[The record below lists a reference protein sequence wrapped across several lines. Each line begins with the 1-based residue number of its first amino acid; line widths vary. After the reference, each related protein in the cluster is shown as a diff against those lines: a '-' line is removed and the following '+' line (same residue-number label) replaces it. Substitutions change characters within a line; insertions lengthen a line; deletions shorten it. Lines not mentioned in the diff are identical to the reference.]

1 MYSQNIF
8 LIAVLVASLIGV
20 VSCQEAEQKP
30 AALVASEESVVAERE
45 PVAPVEVPPAPAPVI
60 VKAPQEPAEA
70 ESAAEPPVEVQ
81 ADQIGPEEEVIISYG
96 DKKLTMRHIEYLQP
110 KADAKTI
117 KKIADWWLTTQLLAE
132 EAAKRG
138 VTQDPA
144 VRLRADLR
152 AKQMHAEGLKEHVRN
167 AVQVSEDQMRDYYD
181 QNKESDRRINEPAKL
196 SFTHVTSKTLE
207 ESQQVLGKVKAGGD
221 IAALAKEL
229 SIDYDKRRNGAVKNV
244 AETAV
249 SKRFGGEF
257 LNEILYASEGEI
269 IGPVKATLGM
279 GRGERYEVARF
290 EGKVAGRMKSF
301 EEVKDY
307 IKAKVERTAKE
318 KAVQD
323 LLKSL
328 EEKAGD
334 RIFRSEQILE

>member
-30 AALVASEESVVAERE
+30 AALVASEESVAAERE

-152 AKQMHAEGLKEHVRN
+152 AKQKRPANQRAGKAELHARN
-167 AVQVSEDQMRDYYD
+167 LEDARRVAASAWQGQGRRRYCRSRQRTLHRLRQKKKWSSEER
-181 QNKESDRRINEPAKL
+181 
-196 SFTHVTSKTLE
+196 
-207 ESQQVLGKVKAGGD
+207 GG
-221 IAALAKEL
+221 
-229 SIDYDKRRNGAVKNV
+229 NGC
-244 AETAV
+244 
-249 SKRFGGEF
+249 
-257 LNEILYASEGEI
+257 
-269 IGPVKATLGM
+269 
-279 GRGERYEVARF
+279 
-290 EGKVAGRMKSF
+290 
-301 EEVKDY
+301 
-307 IKAKVERTAKE
+307 
-318 KAVQD
+318 
-323 LLKSL
+323 
-328 EEKAGD
+328 
-334 RIFRSEQILE
+334 